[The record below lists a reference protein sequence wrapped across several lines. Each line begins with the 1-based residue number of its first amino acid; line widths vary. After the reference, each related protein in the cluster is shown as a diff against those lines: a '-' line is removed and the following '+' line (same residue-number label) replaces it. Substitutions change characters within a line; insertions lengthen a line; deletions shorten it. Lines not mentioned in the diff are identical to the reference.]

1 MLVLSRKMGESIMI
15 GDQIE
20 VKVVAVDG
28 DTIRLG
34 INAPRE
40 ISVHRKEIYIGIK
53 EENKVASQS
62 KLDWEKMK
70 KWIPESK

>member
-20 VKVVAVDG
+20 VKVVSVDG
-28 DTIRLG
+28 DAIRLG
-34 INAPRE
+34 ISAPRE

-53 EENKVASQS
+53 EENELASQS
-62 KLDWEKMK
+62 KVDWETMK
-70 KWIPESK
+70 KWIEEKS

>member
-20 VKVVAVDG
+20 VKIVAVDG
-28 DTIRLG
+28 EAIRLG
-34 INAPRE
+34 ISAPRE

-53 EENKVASQS
+53 EENEMASQS

-70 KWIPESK
+70 RWIQENN